1 MPFVDTPLTAAMRR
15 AVQDV
20 WGRPVDGEPVR
31 LYGGE
36 ESAAYRAGDIVV
48 RVGPASRTNAEA
60 EWCHGVAAHASA
72 DLPEAVAPLRARDGS
87 TVVRVEGRP
96 VSVWSH
102 VAGEWPDA
110 DEPQMRTQGAR
121 LLARLHRALASHRPP
136 PRPVPSF
143 LETGLYGEPPHD
155 VPALADPE
163 LDRWLAGFHRRRR
176 VRHPLHA
183 DFYTGNTLARDGR
196 LVAVL
201 DWDEA
206 FVGAPELE
214 VASAA
219 LEWADEHGDAPDE
232 RRRFIADYHAAGGT
246 AGEMDDETVVQL
258 IRHRLRREA
267 AYFEHARRRGAVHD
281 EDDLDYHERR
291 VKTFFSLR
299 P

>member
-1 MPFVDTPLTAAMRR
+1 MPFVDTPLTAAMTR

-36 ESAAYRAGDIVV
+36 ES
-48 RVGPASRTNAEA
+48 
-60 EWCHGVAAHASA
+60 
-72 DLPEAVAPLRARDGS
+72 
-87 TVVRVEGRP
+87 

-163 LDRWLAGFHRRRR
+163 LDRWLFA
-176 VRHPLHA
+176 
-183 DFYTGNTLARDGR
+183 
-196 LVAVL
+196 
-201 DWDEA
+201 
-206 FVGAPELE
+206 
-214 VASAA
+214 
-219 LEWADEHGDAPDE
+219 
-232 RRRFIADYHAAGGT
+232 
-246 AGEMDDETVVQL
+246 
-258 IRHRLRREA
+258 
-267 AYFEHARRRGAVHD
+267 
-281 EDDLDYHERR
+281 
-291 VKTFFSLR
+291 LR

>member
-15 AVQDV
+15 AVQDA

-60 EWCHGVAAHASA
+60 EWCHGIAAHAA
-72 DLPEAVAPLRARDGS
+72 AGLPEAVAPLRARDGT

-110 DEPQMRTQGAR
+110 DE
-121 LLARLHRALASHRPP
+121 
-136 PRPVPSF
+136 
-143 LETGLYGEPPHD
+143 
-155 VPALADPE
+155 
-163 LDRWLAGFHRRRR
+163 
-176 VRHPLHA
+176 
-183 DFYTGNTLARDGR
+183 
-196 LVAVL
+196 
-201 DWDEA
+201 
-206 FVGAPELE
+206 
-214 VASAA
+214 
-219 LEWADEHGDAPDE
+219 HGDAPDE
-232 RRRFIADYHAAGGT
+232 RRRFIADYHDAGGT

-281 EDDLDYHERR
+281 EDDLGYHERR
-291 VKTFFSLR
+291 VKTFFALR